1 MNRFIQFND
10 ETVDAKT
17 LLLYERLG
25 RALSDTTYLELTER
39 KLLEYR
45 PKEAII
51 SMSVFWRHRSKDII
65 HYGRLSDIYLL
76 TIGFWKYFDI
86 RTWNTFENKNQLNPL
101 RKFIGEILL
110 LLEEF
115 RLIDLIIKERPGTIT
130 AFETRKEAYVSFHRS
145 SISSNMQKGFL
156 ADALLNEMYITLHEG
171 IFHESHIDWGP
182 IKFNLIQSILQSAYD
197 SKSTED
203 NTHIA
208 NRIGSIAEQS
218 IHSDL
223 VNQYY
228 SIGASLVDETIQ
240 FNYHQGMSD
249 ADKGEDERKET
260 IEEVFR
266 SWHEENEDESGV
278 HLEYELEHGR
288 SGKTDGS
295 NATEGDEDADI
306 EETGEGHSEGNES
319 NNRPDEEHEKNE
331 NTNEQKKAGKSFGSE
346 HLNVV
351 YEEQH
356 VQVHDSFENRKK
368 LANWREEQKPFVR
381 SIVAEMKKRIDFKE
395 ETKREGLMKGR
406 LSSKLTTLV
415 VDERPKPFYKK
426 NAPSTQLDAV
436 FGLLV
441 DGSASMIDKLDE
453 TKHAVLLFHDIL
465 RTLGIQHEISLYYE
479 DANHATS
486 QIQPNVFN
494 QMHTFADNKQDNGMS
509 ILSFETNED
518 NRDGFAIRWMAEKL
532 YKRRE
537 KHKFLLVFSDG
548 EPSAF
553 GYDRNGIID
562 TAEAVMETEK
572 KGISVIHLF
581 LSSEEPT
588 EEQTA
593 LFTMMFG
600 HKTASSNSVENF
612 SDQTLRILK
621 KLLAIVARTS

>member
-25 RALSDTTYLELTER
+25 RALSNTTYLELTER

-45 PKEAII
+45 PKEGII
-51 SMSVFWRHRSKDII
+51 SMSVFWRHRSNDII

-86 RTWNTFENKNQLNPL
+86 RTWNTFENKNQLHPL
-101 RKFIGEILL
+101 RRFIGETLL

-115 RLIDLIIKERPGTIT
+115 RLIDVIIKERPGTIT
-130 AFETRKEAYVSFHRS
+130 AFKTRKEAYVSFHRN

-156 ADALLNEMYITLHEG
+156 ADALLNELYITLHEG

-182 IKFNLIQSILQSAYD
+182 IKFNLIQTILQSAYD
-197 SKSTED
+197 SKSTKD
-203 NTHIA
+203 NSHIA
-208 NRIGSIAEQS
+208 NRIGSIVEQS

-228 SIGASLVDETIQ
+228 SIGASLVEETIQ
-240 FNYHQGMSD
+240 FNYHQGMSE

-278 HLEYELEHGR
+278 HLEFELEHGR

-295 NATEGDEDADI
+295 NSAEGDEDADI

-319 NNRPDEEHEKNE
+319 NNWQDEEHEKNE
-331 NTNEQKKAGKSFGSE
+331 NTNEQIKAGKFFGSE

-351 YEEQH
+351 YEEQR
-356 VQVHDSFENRKK
+356 VQVHDSFENRTK
-368 LANWREEQKPFVR
+368 LAYWREEQKPFVR
-381 SIVAEMKKRIDFKE
+381 SIVDEMKKRIDFKE

-465 RTLGIQHEISLYYE
+465 RTLGIQHEISSYYE

-486 QIQPNVFN
+486 EIQPNVFN
-494 QMHTFADNKQDNGMS
+494 QMHTFADNKQDNGLS

-581 LSSEEPT
+581 LSQEEPT
-588 EEQTA
+588 EEQMA

-600 HKTASSNSVENF
+600 HKTASSNSVEHF